1 MTLISPPAFVSPCL
15 WVLQSVLLLHH
26 RNKNICL
33 QIGRVILSNK
43 IGSEKAFYGH
53 MMAGQE
59 KCHSFLMP
67 IF

>member
-1 MTLISPPAFVSPCL
+1 MTLFSPPAFVSSCL
-15 WVLQSVLLLHH
+15 WVLQNVLLLYR

-43 IGSEKAFYGH
+43 IGSEKALYGR

-59 KCHSFLMP
+59 
-67 IF
+67 